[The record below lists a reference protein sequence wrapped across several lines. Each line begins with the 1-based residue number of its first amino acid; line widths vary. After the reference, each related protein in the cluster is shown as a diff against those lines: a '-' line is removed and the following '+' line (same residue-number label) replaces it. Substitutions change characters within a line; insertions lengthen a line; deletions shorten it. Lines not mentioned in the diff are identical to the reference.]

1 MWSEYLIPDLILL
14 DTGSCLLPDHIL
26 SSELRFWCQ
35 GGLSL
40 CSQIRSTSRSR
51 VRTNQL
57 ELVFTD
63 LKVKWVAPRREY
75 IDMNVHHITA
85 PGTWVPPDI
94 TYSSTIITSGSKLSL
109 KKVPGILLISWDL
122 WLSIL
127 LFMAQEVS
135 RHLFVATV
143 VHSIGESEREA
154 PGQEQAVLQ
163 IVFFA
168 GLGTGRPQY
177 L

>member
-1 MWSEYLIPDLILL
+1 
-14 DTGSCLLPDHIL
+14 
-26 SSELRFWCQ
+26 
-35 GGLSL
+35 
-40 CSQIRSTSRSR
+40 
-51 VRTNQL
+51 
-57 ELVFTD
+57 
-63 LKVKWVAPRREY
+63 
-75 IDMNVHHITA
+75 
-85 PGTWVPPDI
+85 
-94 TYSSTIITSGSKLSL
+94 
-109 KKVPGILLISWDL
+109 
-122 WLSIL
+122 
-127 LFMAQEVS
+127 MAQEVS